1 MAGTFQVALSN
12 ATFINDGP
20 AMNSIEHVANYKKPV
35 SFGALRLDEMFGYV
49 VFVAMIASVAIPPL
63 RYLNYLLPMIGL
75 LLILAN
81 RGMQVPDLARPYLV
95 IFLASLVLMPFA
107 NSEGVKDIYLIL
119 TGLSVALVGFR
130 QLWPWRTILIAVL
143 LGLAANFVL
152 VGAFNGWNAVLSHFT
167 FDVAAS
173 RSTLESGF
181 SYVLGLLAVWA
192 AYTRRWRSFAV
203 ALVFAVLTLKRIVM
217 LGILICLVVQFV
229 PRTVMLR
236 LLKPVPMM
244 MANALFLFL
253 ILSYGSGNFDAII
266 RELTAQSANQF
277 GMGRQVL
284 YSYVVS
290 DFFREPWR
298 FLFMGMGPGEAY
310 DVLKGSMSWVRKEN
324 LHGDTLKILYEYGGL
339 VLGVFIWT
347 LYSSRRPGVL
357 LIALYTNI
365 LLLTDNTLIYPFY
378 IYFATLV
385 AACIA
390 AHDDAAETIKPAS

>member
-1 MAGTFQVALSN
+1 
-12 ATFINDGP
+12 
-20 AMNSIEHVANYKKPV
+20 MNSIEHVASYKKPV

-81 RGMQVPDLARPYLV
+81 RGMHIPDLARPYLV

-119 TGLSVALVGFR
+119 TGLTAALVGFR
-130 QLWPWRTILIAVL
+130 QLWLWRTILIAVL
-143 LGLAANFVL
+143 LGLAANFAL

-181 SYVLGLLAVWA
+181 SYVFGLLAVWA

-217 LGILICLVVQFV
+217 LGILIGLVVQFM

-266 RELTAQSANQF
+266 RELTDQSANQF

-339 VLGVFIWT
+339 VLGVFIWM

-357 LIALYTNI
+357 LIALYTNV

-390 AHDDAAETIKPAS
+390 AHDDAAETIKPAG

>member
-1 MAGTFQVALSN
+1 
-12 ATFINDGP
+12 
-20 AMNSIEHVANYKKPV
+20 MNSMEHVASYKKPV
-35 SFGALRLDEMFGYV
+35 SFGALRLDEVFGYV
-49 VFVAMIASVAIPPL
+49 VFVGMIASVALPPL
-63 RYLNYLLPMIGL
+63 RYLNYLLPLIGL
-75 LLILAN
+75 LVVLAN
-81 RGMQVPDLARPYLV
+81 RGMHVPDLARPYLV
-95 IFLASLVLMPFA
+95 VVLASLVLMPFA
-107 NSEGVKDIYLIL
+107 NGEGVKDIYLIL

-143 LGLAANFVL
+143 LGLAVNFAL
-152 VGAFNGWNAVLSHFT
+152 VGAYNGWNAVLSHFT
-167 FDVAAS
+167 FDVATS

-181 SYVLGLLAVWA
+181 SYVFGLLAVWA

-203 ALVFAVLTLKRIVM
+203 ALVFAFLTLKRIVM
-217 LGILICLVVQFV
+217 LGILICLVVQFM
-229 PRTVMLR
+229 PRTWLLR
-236 LLKPVPMM
+236 LLKPIPMM
-244 MANALFLFL
+244 MANALFLVL
-253 ILSYGSGNFDAII
+253 ILSYGSGSFDAMIH
-266 RELTAQSANQF
+266 ELTSQSANQF

-284 YSYVVS
+284 YSYIVA

-324 LHGDTLKILYEYGGL
+324 LHGDTLKILYEYGGV
-339 VLGVFIWT
+339 VLGVFIWA
-347 LYSSRRPGVL
+347 LYSSRRLGVL

-390 AHDDAAETIKPAS
+390 ADDDATATPKSAG